1 MNRLAIGTGI
11 AYFLGTVSTADIVV
25 KKMAGPDLRGEGT
38 GNPGAANAMKVLG
51 TKAGLAVMAGDI
63 GKGVAACAVG
73 GALAGPAGAH
83 LAGTAS
89 VAGHCYP
96 VMNGFKG
103 GKGVATSVGQCLAT
117 FPAYFPIDVAVAAAT
132 AAVPAWKQRA
142 FAATLASSACWVV
155 GGIVWWAK
163 GWRNAWGP
171 KPTLML
177 PLCALASS
185 AIIAERFLAAGT
197 PSAPSPDLPPPV
209 TGATTTPAGATPGA
223 PTSSAGDVST
233 VLEAS
238 HGGAS
243 AVAGPDETGG
253 IASPPAGDA
262 STVLEA
268 SPEGGA

>member
-1 MNRLAIGTGI
+1 MQWTGRRGKLNRLGLGVGI
-11 AYFLGTVSTADIVV
+11 AYLLGTISTADIVV
-25 KKMAGPDLRGEGT
+25 RKMSGTDLRSQGT

-63 GKGVAACAVG
+63 GKGLAACAVG
-73 GALAGPAGAH
+73 ATLAGPTGAH

-117 FPAYFPIDVAVAAAT
+117 FPAYFPIDVGVAAAT

-163 GWRNAWGP
+163 GWRNLWGP
-171 KPTLML
+171 KPTIML
-177 PLCALASS
+177 PVSALLSS
-185 AIIAERFLAAGT
+185 AIIAERFIAAGN
-197 PSAPSPDLPPPV
+197 PLP
-209 TGATTTPAGATPGA
+209 GGLPANAA
-223 PTSSAGDVST
+223 SSV
-233 VLEAS
+233 
-238 HGGAS
+238 GG
-243 AVAGPDETGG
+243 T
-253 IASPPAGDA
+253 
-262 STVLEA
+262 L
-268 SPEGGA
+268 